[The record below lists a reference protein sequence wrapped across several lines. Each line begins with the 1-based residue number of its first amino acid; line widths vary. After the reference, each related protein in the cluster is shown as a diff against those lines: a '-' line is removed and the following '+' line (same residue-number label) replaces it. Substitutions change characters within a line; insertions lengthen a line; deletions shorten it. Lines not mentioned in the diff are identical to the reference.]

1 MAHFAQVNED
11 NIVTQVI
18 VVTNEDAPDEATGQ
32 TFIASIGLS
41 GEWLQTSYNTWGNAH
56 SLGGTPLRKNYAGI
70 GFTYDKDR
78 DAFIP
83 PKLFNSWILNADTC
97 LWEAPTPMPKDDK
110 VYTWDESTLSWKELS
125 A

>member
-41 GEWLQTSYNTWGNAH
+41 GEWLQTSYNTWGNVHA
-56 SLGGTPLRKNYAGI
+56 LGGMPLRKNYAGM

-83 PKLFNSWILNADTC
+83 PKPFNSWTLNADTC

-110 VYTWDESTLSWKELS
+110 LYTWDEPTVSWKEIG